1 MTIRIAL
8 VGFGKIAQDE
18 HLSAIRAHGD
28 YELAAIISQG
38 STPELGCPVFRN
50 LSDMLLAMPGE
61 VDAVAICTPPTP
73 RFAIAAQAL
82 AAGMAVLLEKPPAA
96 TLGEMDQL
104 VALSKQNEALL
115 YTAWHSQHAAGV
127 EAARKAL
134 VGETV
139 SGISMFWQE
148 DVRKFHGDQQWIW
161 EPGGFGVFDPGING
175 LSILTRIL
183 SEPLSVRSA
192 ELLFPANRQAPI
204 AARLVFDGERRVA
217 DMDWRGAEEE
227 EWTITIS
234 TGSGRTIEL
243 RQGGACLIIDGE
255 QQVLPPHAE
264 YASIYRE
271 FAQYCVAKEGLID
284 AEPLRIVAD
293 AFLVGSRKLVEDF
306 V

>member
-8 VGFGKIAQDE
+8 VGFGKIARDE
-18 HLSAIRAHGD
+18 HLPAIRAHGG

-38 STPELGCPVFRN
+38 STPELGCPIFRS
-50 LSDMLLAMPGE
+50 LSEMLLAMPGK

-73 RFAIAAQAL
+73 RFAIAAQAMT
-82 AAGMAVLLEKPPAA
+82 AGLAVLLEKPPAA

-104 VALSKQNEALL
+104 VALSKQYGALL

-127 EAARKAL
+127 EAARQAL

-139 SGISMFWQE
+139 SRISMLWHE

-204 AARLVFDGERRVA
+204 AARLVFGGEIKVA

-227 EWTITIS
+227 EWTIKLS
-234 TGSGRTIEL
+234 TSSGRSVEL

-255 QQVLPPHAE
+255 AQALPPHAE
-264 YASIYRE
+264 YPSIYRE
-271 FAQYCVAKEGLID
+271 FAILMAAKESLID

>member
-8 VGFGKIAQDE
+8 AGFGKIARDE
-18 HLSAIRAHGD
+18 HVPAIRAHGG

-38 STPELGCPVFRN
+38 STPDLGCPVFSS
-50 LSDMLLAMPGE
+50 LTDMLATMSGR

-73 RFAIAAQAL
+73 RFAIAAQAM
-82 AAGMAVLLEKPPAA
+82 AAGLAVLLEKPPAA
-96 TLGEMDQL
+96 TLGAMNQL
-104 VALSKQNEALL
+104 VALSKRHGAQL

-127 EAARKAL
+127 AAAKEVL
-134 VGETV
+134 VGATV
-139 SGISMFWQE
+139 KRISLTWHE
-148 DVRKFHGDQQWIW
+148 DVRKFHPDQQWIW

-183 SEPLSVRSA
+183 SESLSVRSA

-204 AARLVFDGERRVA
+204 AARLTFDGGERVA
-217 DMDWRGAEEE
+217 DMDWRGTGDE
-227 EWTITIS
+227 EWTIS
-234 TGSGRTIEL
+234 IEL
-243 RQGGACLIIDGE
+243 DSGTHVELNQGGAKLLIDGVA
-255 QQVLPPHAE
+255 QSLPDQAE
-264 YASIYRE
+264 YPSIYRE
-271 FAQYCVAKEGLID
+271 FAGLLAAGQSYVD

>member
-8 VGFGKIAQDE
+8 VGFGKIARDE
-18 HLSAIRAHGD
+18 HLPAIRAHGG
-28 YELAAIISQG
+28 YELAAIISQV
-38 STPELGCPVFRN
+38 STPELGCPIFRS
-50 LSDMLLAMPGE
+50 LSEMLLAMPGK
-61 VDAVAICTPPTP
+61 VDAIAICTPPTP
-73 RFAIAAQAL
+73 RFAIAAQAMT
-82 AAGMAVLLEKPPAA
+82 AGLAVLLEKPPAA

-104 VALSKQNEALL
+104 VALSKVNGSLL

-139 SGISMFWQE
+139 SRISMLWHE
-148 DVRKFHGDQQWIW
+148 DVRKFHADQQWIW

-204 AARLVFDGERRVA
+204 AARLVFDGESKVA

-227 EWTITIS
+227 EWTIKLS
-234 TGSGRTIEL
+234 TSSGRLVEL

-255 QQVLPPHAE
+255 EQALPPHAE
-264 YASIYRE
+264 YTSIYRE
-271 FAQYCVAKEGLID
+271 FAILMAAKESLID